1 LLQLVAILFGGL
13 ARSRVHHVR
22 EIADIALWFK

>member
-13 ARSRVHHVR
+13 TRSRVHYAR